1 MFTKV
6 SVSTVYRCSL
16 ERAFKT
22 PMLIDVSRVHTG
34 MGVMPAITYSSDDEG
49 WGVPG
54 STKKVYA
61 TKSIASKAGYAS
73 MDKVL
78 ERIENEYWKIEVSD
92 FQSWMLGFYKFEG
105 EWKTT
110 ELSPNNIQI
119 DYTYTQYF
127 KTPFLYPLNWMFT
140 HLFWKKYMKQVLENI
155 RIIAESDEPIPN
167 K

>member
-1 MFTKV
+1 MLTKV

-34 MGVMPAITYSSDDEG
+34 MGVMPAITHSSDDEG

-54 STKKVYA
+54 STKRVYA
-61 TKSIASKAGYAS
+61 NKSIASKAGYAS

-78 ERIENEYWKIEVSD
+78 ERVENEYWKIEVSD

-155 RIIAESDEPIPN
+155 RIIAEGNESIPN

>member
-1 MFTKV
+1 
-6 SVSTVYRCSL
+6 
-16 ERAFKT
+16 
-22 PMLIDVSRVHTG
+22 
-34 MGVMPAITYSSDDEG
+34 MPAITHSSDDEG

-61 TKSIASKAGYAS
+61 TKSIASKGGYGS

-78 ERIENEYWKIEVSD
+78 ERVENEYWKIEVSD

-155 RIIAESDEPIPN
+155 RIIAEGNEPIPS

>member
-6 SVSTVYRCSL
+6 SVSTTYSCSL

-34 MGVMPAITYSSDDEG
+34 MGVMPAITHSSDDEG

-54 STKKVYA
+54 CTKKVYA

-92 FQSWMLGFYKFEG
+92 FQSWMLGFFKFEG
-105 EWKTT
+105 EWRTT
-110 ELSPNNIQI
+110 ELSPNTIQI
-119 DYTYTQYF
+119 DYTYRQYF
-127 KTPFLYPLNWMFT
+127 KMPFLYPLNWMFT
-140 HLFWKKYMKQVLENI
+140 NLFWKKYMKQVLENI

>member
-1 MFTKV
+1 MYTKV
-6 SVSTVYRCSL
+6 SVSTIYHCSL
-16 ERAFKT
+16 ERAFNT
-22 PMLIDVSRVHTG
+22 PMLVDVSRVHTG
-34 MGVMPAITYSSDDEG
+34 MGVMPAITHSSDDEG

-73 MDKVL
+73 MDKVI
-78 ERIENEYWKIEVSD
+78 ERIENKYWKIEVSD

-105 EWKTT
+105 EWQTT
-110 ELSPNNIQI
+110 ELSPNQIQI
-119 DYTYTQYF
+119 DYTYTQHF

-140 HLFWKKYMKQVLENI
+140 HLFWKKYMNQVLENI
-155 RIIAESDEPIPN
+155 RIIAEGNEPIPN

>member
-22 PMLIDVSRVHTG
+22 HMLIDVSRVHTG
-34 MGVMPAITYSSDDEG
+34 MGVMPAITHSSDDEG

-61 TKSIASKAGYAS
+61 AISIASKAGYAS

-105 EWKTT
+105 EWKTI

>member
-6 SVSTVYRCSL
+6 SVSTIYSCSL

-34 MGVMPAITYSSDDEG
+34 MGVMPAIIHSSDDEG

-110 ELSPNNIQI
+110 ELSPNQIQI
-119 DYTYTQYF
+119 DYTYTQHF